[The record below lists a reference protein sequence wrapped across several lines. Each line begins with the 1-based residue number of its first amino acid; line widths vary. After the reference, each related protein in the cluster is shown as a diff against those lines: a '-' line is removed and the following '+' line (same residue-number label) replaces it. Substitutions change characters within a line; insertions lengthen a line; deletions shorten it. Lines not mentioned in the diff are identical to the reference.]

1 MRHCN
6 SISANA
12 LHRLRWREKR
22 SWKSITLMFG
32 QNPSAPGLFVD
43 FIIEIL
49 WAEKNCLSWCQI
61 DMECFV
67 RLSTVRGQDSSTHLC
82 LVSECEVRNCVD
94 ICQSGKVCPDKQ
106 HRTKERQLLWTLF
119 FWHFCLWG
127 IISRNSGVNSLSGWK
142 CWHSVDSLVCIWV
155 VILNTVCLTYSV
167 RLHTADTALKLC
179 TYTHAHSPNV
189 WRGSGP
195 SWFLMCWWFSAR
207 H

>member
-1 MRHCN
+1 MPFTGCIGEKKIMKIYYSDVWPK
-6 SISANA
+6 SISPWSLCWLHNWNSLSRKKLPQLVSDWYESLRNA
-12 LHRLRWREKR
+12 LLDSQLFGVKTQALTCVWFLNVRW
-22 SWKSITLMFG
+22 
-32 QNPSAPGLFVD
+32 
-43 FIIEIL
+43 EIVL
-49 WAEKNCLSWCQI
+49 I
-61 DMECFV
+61 FV
-67 RLSTVRGQDSSTHLC
+67 RAGKFVQINSTGQKNGSCYELY
-82 LVSECEVRNCVD
+82 
-94 ICQSGKVCPDKQ
+94 
-106 HRTKERQLLWTLF
+106 F

-179 TYTHAHSPNV
+179 TYTRAHSPNV

-195 SWFLMCWWFSAR
+195 SWFLMGWWFSAR